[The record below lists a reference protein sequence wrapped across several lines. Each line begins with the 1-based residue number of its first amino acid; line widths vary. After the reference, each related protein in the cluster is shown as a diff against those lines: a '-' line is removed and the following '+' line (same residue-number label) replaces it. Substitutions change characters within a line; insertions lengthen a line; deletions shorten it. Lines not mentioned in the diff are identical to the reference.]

1 MLRKFR
7 IDIVSAL
14 LIVVIPGCLI
24 WFKGANLL
32 HLHSVEQRA
41 GWIVVLCVVFVA
53 IFSWCS
59 FDASSRSCVKARQIK
74 YWISERLNDLGA
86 DEERNAPE
94 GASTKQ
100 SIINLKRQLQEKHNW
115 RWRYR
120 DCWLL
125 ISGDVNAIDRLA
137 PNLRRDGWAITPHA
151 VLLYGSRPGGDAKA
165 DIVDSA
171 WLKQISRLR
180 RRKPIDAMVI
190 VIRSDKNAL
199 IKVYRDCGMHQ
210 IHSQSRELK
219 WVAPRYI
226 LHAAELGGVSELPE
240 AIACT
245 WSKPSKSSVE
255 VALTT
260 LGGRLA
266 DQGVIALGE
275 STRQSG
281 LAELSKL
288 IAHQHKILAD
298 LVMRFSNSPL
308 RITYKKST
316 VHGVFFIPSLP
327 LERVGED
334 QSGEA
339 FASPSYSSFCSHSL
353 PWSNDT
359 WRAIAEHS
367 NNIRGHRLGYSTTN
381 IAVVCIAGLIGLW
394 ITGSVVSGISNRKTI
409 MNADIVVNRLHT
421 TQTPVA
427 AILYLDVLQKQIA
440 ALEMRQSEGAPWYSR
455 FGLNRDKQLLSAI
468 WPHYAMIS
476 NRMLVAPLRSQLEG
490 DLIQRSAMSNQ
501 ELANGGKDQIKATY
515 AALKTYL
522 MLAAPSHTDAT
533 FLIPQWLAS
542 GQPMLPAKTQLSIGA
557 WIDLR
562 RRLISFHVGHLAANS
577 RWAISP
583 DEKLVDS
590 AREALIGVIGLQ
602 NSTDVLYQAI
612 LDDISGK
619 YPALSMQTLLGSTS
633 SRGLFNTDA
642 TVPGVFTRAAWD
654 QHISK
659 AIDEAEKH
667 RKVDHDWVL
676 TDGSVNISSAAS
688 GSETKENHLKADDVR
703 VANSG
708 AENLKTALRNRYFT
722 DYAGA
727 WETFLNSVQWQSDST
742 LSGTIDQLNLLADAQ
757 RSPLLALFKAI
768 SYQAGAGTTVR
779 SLSEDLL
786 NKAQHLIG
794 NNDPDPSK
802 PGAIAVDEAPMAA
815 AFAPLL
821 QLTDST
827 NVHQAGGD
835 VKPVSSRSAEMSLA
849 RYLERVTSVR
859 LKLQQIMMSSDPD
872 AMSRITAQAILQ
884 GKTSDIADSR
894 DYANR
899 VGASLG
905 QQWSGFGSAM
915 FERPLEQTWGVVL
928 RPAAASL
935 NATWRSAI
943 VAAWDSAFSGRYPFS
958 HSDNDVSLPEL
969 ARFLRGDGGL
979 ISRFVTTQL
988 AGMLERQGDEW
999 VPTEGVGGAM
1009 LSIDPHFLAS
1019 LNHLTRISNHLFSEG
1034 DAQVRFELKPIP
1046 TSGVTDM
1053 LVMSGTQ
1060 KLHYFNQREEWQ
1072 PMAWPGESLTG
1083 ESRLEW
1089 QTDQSGLRAELDA
1102 NGRFG
1107 LIRLLGKADVTQLDS
1122 AQYQL
1127 TWQADGLGGVLPATP
1142 LRLLLRSQAGAG
1154 PLEMLTLRNFILPN
1168 QIFVPMERNVASI
1181 KATASTT
1188 TQPL

>member
-1 MLRKFR
+1 MHWLDTVDAVLVSSSVVPSCGWHRLHGWLRR
-7 IDIVSAL
+7 PADGVVLARDINAATPADAKRAVAVLSLAL
-14 LIVVIPGCLI
+14 RRALPVYLIVALDNGDPLPEVVGCF
-24 WFKGANLL
+24 FKGADARNPQRIGVALAQLSRNLAEIGTDDIARSGRQGFAILSSKLEDHWKQWSAGTAEFSQGLFSGQQLRAILFATQQVRPAEPLITGQITEGLWLKPVPQAIATAWDKVAHDTHGL
-32 HLHSVEQRA
+32 HAPTTRWAFSK
-41 GWIVVLCVVFVA
+41 
-53 IFSWCS
+53 IFAW
-59 FDASSRSCVKARQIK
+59 
-74 YWISERLNDLGA
+74 
-86 DEERNAPE
+86 
-94 GASTKQ
+94 STT
-100 SIINLKRQLQEKHNW
+100 ILFGLWAVGI
-115 RWRYR
+115 
-120 DCWLL
+120 L
-125 ISGDVNAIDRLA
+125 ISLA
-137 PNLRRDGWAITPHA
+137 ANRNLVAHA
-151 VLLYGSRPGGDAKA
+151 TEVL
-165 DIVDSA
+165 
-171 WLKQISRLR
+171 
-180 RRKPIDAMVI
+180 
-190 VIRSDKNAL
+190 
-199 IKVYRDCGMHQ
+199 
-210 IHSQSRELK
+210 
-219 WVAPRYI
+219 
-226 LHAAELGGVSELPE
+226 
-240 AIACT
+240 
-245 WSKPSKSSVE
+245 
-255 VALTT
+255 
-260 LGGRLA
+260 
-266 DQGVIALGE
+266 
-275 STRQSG
+275 
-281 LAELSKL
+281 
-288 IAHQHKILAD
+288 
-298 LVMRFSNSPL
+298 
-308 RITYKKST
+308 
-316 VHGVFFIPSLP
+316 
-327 LERVGED
+327 
-334 QSGEA
+334 
-339 FASPSYSSFCSHSL
+339 
-353 PWSNDT
+353 
-359 WRAIAEHS
+359 
-367 NNIRGHRLGYSTTN
+367 
-381 IAVVCIAGLIGLW
+381 
-394 ITGSVVSGISNRKTI
+394 
-409 MNADIVVNRLHT
+409 NRLHT

-427 AILYLDVLQKQIA
+427 AMLDLDELQKQIA
-440 ALEMRQSEGAPWYSR
+440 ALEMRESEGAPWYSR

-476 NRMLVAPLRSQLEG
+476 NRMLIAPLRNQLEG

-501 ELANGGKDQIKATY
+501 ELANGGQDVIKATY

-522 MLAAPSHTDAT
+522 MLAAPSHTDAA

-542 GQPMLPAKTQLSIGA
+542 GQPMLPSQAQLSIDA

-577 RWAISP
+577 HWAISP

-612 LDDISGK
+612 LDDISSK
-619 YPALSMQTLLGSTS
+619 HPALSMQALLGNTS
-633 SRGLFNTDA
+633 SRGLFNTD
-642 TVPGVFTRAAWD
+642 TSVPGVFTRAAWD

-659 AIDEAEKH
+659 AIDDAEKH

-676 TDGSVNISSAAS
+676 TDGAVNIGYAAS

-708 AENLKTALRNRYFT
+708 AENLKTALRNRYFA
-722 DYAGA
+722 DYARA

-779 SLSEDLL
+779 SLSDDLL
-786 NKAQHLIG
+786 DKAHQLIK
-794 NNDPDPSK
+794 NNDSDPSM
-802 PGAIAVDEAPMAA
+802 PGAILIDEAPLAA

-827 NVHQAGGD
+827 NVHQAGGE
-835 VKPVSSRSAEMSLA
+835 VKPVSGSSAEMSLA

-915 FERPLEQTWGVVL
+915 FEHPLDQTWGVVL
-928 RPAAASL
+928 RPAAANL

-943 VAAWDSAFSGRYPFS
+943 VAAWNSAFSGRYPFAR
-958 HSDNDVSLPEL
+958 SDNDISLPEL

-1009 LSIDPHFLAS
+1009 LTIDPYFLAS

-1053 LVMSGTQ
+1053 LVRSGTQ

-1072 PMAWPGESLTG
+1072 PMVWPGEPLTG

-1089 QTDQSGLRAELDA
+1089 HTEQSSLRAELDA

-1107 LIRLLGKADVTQLDS
+1107 LIRLLAKAKVTQLDS

-1127 TWQADGLGGVLPATP
+1127 TWQADGLGGVPPATP
-1142 LRLLLRSQAGAG
+1142 LRLLLRSEAGAG
-1154 PLEMLTLRNFILPN
+1154 PLELLTLRNFILPN
-1168 QIFVPMERNVASI
+1168 QIFVPMGRNVASI

-1188 TQPL
+1188 TLLPSMLSKKFPVRLVE